1 MPAGGH
7 QRYWTESGVQQLE
20 AMEATNARGGGG
32 PIIRPLPASENA
44 TRRSLPDDHSPRSFQ
59 HPPLLHHAA
68 TAPQPVTSPSGDSPY
83 DGMLE
88 EGEEILAHADPSP
101 TSADAPR
108 FSLVPPTL
116 SASHSLP
123 VGLGIVSP
131 TSAARSE
138 ADQPEEDAFSGLMS
152 GKLAEGSDSED
163 EGNQSSEEA
172 ESEDEGTN
180 VLFVTKPKP
189 KQPPA
194 NASTSSPALTSAPP
208 PPPPPPL
215 PPRVA
220 ALTSARSSLGGPDLD
235 IDDTSSTIR
244 EGAQFAQLF
253 DKLSVS
259 MSDSEGSTIIPNRP
273 PTISTPTPIQS
284 AGHTRPSNRS
294 LPPIITNPTS
304 TPANP
309 SPALPHSLSHQ
320 LSTSS
325 GEDLL
330 NSAPFSSTDELDP
343 SSHSFLEGG
352 ARPNSDLSR
361 SSGPTSNKTPLHRRK
376 TVFAQNADQQ
386 WAFRPPPEIVVK
398 QLHKFF
404 PKVNLEAEVIA
415 TNISNDSNSTITPQS
430 SLAASS
436 SAASSS
442 SSRPSSPDSLA
453 SAKLRNR
460 KSIRRVVEDRQLS
473 IDGVEKPPER
483 DASPM
488 YLASPAHAE
497 QSVKVMRR
505 RSTKMWG
512 SKVEEVRPGELKKDV
527 EVPAIVQ
534 EVTDEAADEPGKL
547 LLLALLDHRFTT
559 LIECFVR

>member
-1 MPAGGH
+1 
-7 QRYWTESGVQQLE
+7 
-20 AMEATNARGGGG
+20 
-32 PIIRPLPASENA
+32 
-44 TRRSLPDDHSPRSFQ
+44 
-59 HPPLLHHAA
+59 
-68 TAPQPVTSPSGDSPY
+68 
-83 DGMLE
+83 
-88 EGEEILAHADPSP
+88 
-101 TSADAPR
+101 
-108 FSLVPPTL
+108 
-116 SASHSLP
+116 
-123 VGLGIVSP
+123 
-131 TSAARSE
+131 
-138 ADQPEEDAFSGLMS
+138 
-152 GKLAEGSDSED
+152 
-163 EGNQSSEEA
+163 
-172 ESEDEGTN
+172 
-180 VLFVTKPKP
+180 
-189 KQPPA
+189 
-194 NASTSSPALTSAPP
+194 
-208 PPPPPPL
+208 
-215 PPRVA
+215 
-220 ALTSARSSLGGPDLD
+220 
-235 IDDTSSTIR
+235 
-244 EGAQFAQLF
+244 
-253 DKLSVS
+253 

-294 LPPIITNPTS
+294 LPPIITNPTP

-453 SAKLRNR
+453 STKLRNR

-547 LLLALLDHRFTT
+547 LLLL
-559 LIECFVR
+559 C